1 MLICFNVI
9 KTSKVIQN
17 DDTRFD
23 LLQLEN
29 MTSSVLLHL
38 NLLVV
43 MLCLI
48 VSNIFIFKT
57 ALADPGIIPSRLW
70 NLKEFA
76 MPERYTE
83 VSQVNEKRKRAFF
96 LQVQNVHQPNIY
108 KLKFCPTCQIF
119 MPPRSHHCGNCNNC
133 VSMFDHHCFWLGT
146 CIGQRNYKDFYI
158 LLVCVLMTCLSLVV
172 FMGLFAWQRISS
184 I

>member
-1 MLICFNVI
+1 
-9 KTSKVIQN
+9 
-17 DDTRFD
+17 

-43 MLCLI
+43 VLCLI
-48 VSNIFIFKT
+48 VSNIFIFKA

-83 VSQVNEKRKRAFF
+83 VN
-96 LQVQNVHQPNIY
+96 
-108 KLKFCPTCQIF
+108 
-119 MPPRSHHCGNCNNC
+119 
-133 VSMFDHHCFWLGT
+133 
-146 CIGQRNYKDFYI
+146 
-158 LLVCVLMTCLSLVV
+158 
-172 FMGLFAWQRISS
+172 
-184 I
+184 

>member
-70 NLKEFA
+70 SLKEFA

-83 VSQVNEKRKRAFF
+83 VS
-96 LQVQNVHQPNIY
+96 
-108 KLKFCPTCQIF
+108 
-119 MPPRSHHCGNCNNC
+119 
-133 VSMFDHHCFWLGT
+133 
-146 CIGQRNYKDFYI
+146 
-158 LLVCVLMTCLSLVV
+158 
-172 FMGLFAWQRISS
+172 
-184 I
+184 